1 VVAVTDEPL
10 HGPPDDLVAAA
21 RSLLGDAPRAL
32 LGITGVPGA
41 GKTTLAQALVAAL
54 NDGSPGLAVHV
65 PMDGYH
71 LADRVLEAH
80 GTRGRKGAAET
91 FDGWGYVELLRLLR
105 SRPDHA
111 VFAPGFDRDLEQP
124 LAGAIEVPASARLV
138 VSEGNYL
145 LLDEEPWSLVRG
157 LVDEVWFCE
166 ADPERRSSALVERHV
181 LFGKAPD
188 VARAWIAA
196 VDDPNAELVASTRER
211 ADRVVRTY

>member
-1 VVAVTDEPL
+1 MGLSDV
-10 HGPPDDLVAAA
+10 PPDLLRRA
-21 RSLLGDAPRAL
+21 RALLGDAPRAL

-41 GKTTLAQALVAAL
+41 GKTTLAEELVAAL
-54 NDGSPGLAVHV
+54 NAETPGQAVHV

-71 LADRVLEAH
+71 LADSVLEAH
-80 GTRGRKGAAET
+80 GTRARKGAAET

-105 SRPDHA
+105 TCPAHP

-145 LLDEEPWSLVRG
+145 LLDAPPWSHVRE

-166 ADPERRSSALVERHV
+166 ADPQRRTAALIGRHV
-181 LFGKAPD
+181 TFGKEPEA
-188 VARAWIAA
+188 ARSWVAA
-196 VDDPNAELVASTRER
+196 VDEPNAALVAATRER
-211 ADRVVRTY
+211 ADLVVRTY

>member
-1 VVAVTDEPL
+1 MPTAPA
-10 HGPPDDLVAAA
+10 PDLLAAA

-41 GKTTLAQALVAAL
+41 GKTTLAEGLVAAL

-80 GTRGRKGAAET
+80 GTRARKGAAET

-105 SRPDHA
+105 SRPDHP

-124 LAGAIEVPASARLV
+124 LAGAIEVPPTARLV

-145 LLDEEPWSLVRG
+145 LLEQEPWSLVRG

-166 ADPERRSSALVERHV
+166 ADPARRMSALVDRHV
-181 LFGKAPD
+181 QFGKTPEF
-188 VARAWIAA
+188 ARSWIDS
-196 VDDPNAELVASTRER
+196 VDEPNAARVAATRER
-211 ADRVVRTY
+211 ADRVVRTF